1 MSDFDEALGDER
13 AGNARTEEIVA
24 FVTGICPHHRK
35 DEITHELF
43 TQIFDENM
51 LVRNTH
57 RACFF
62 TRRLDF
68 LTLTKVCS
76 KGDHFQSALYL
87 EPFGD
92 DGSIQTTGVGED
104 DAFDIGH
111 GGTLLLRARR

>member
-1 MSDFDEALGDER
+1 
-13 AGNARTEEIVA
+13 
-24 FVTGICPHHRK
+24 
-35 DEITHELF
+35 
-43 TQIFDENM
+43 M

-62 TRRLDF
+62 TRRLDL

>member
-1 MSDFDEALGDER
+1 MSMLR
-13 AGNARTEEIVA
+13 SHSLWMSRS
-24 FVTGICPHHRK
+24 PHG
-35 DEITHELF
+35 
-43 TQIFDENM
+43 
-51 LVRNTH
+51 
-57 RACFF
+57 
-62 TRRLDF
+62 LDL

-92 DGSIQTTGVGED
+92 DRSIQTTGVGED